1 MRTLEPL
8 CRRHPLRSG
17 FTRKPSVQTT
27 TIPAV
32 KLHTTGT
39 SIRQVMMSCV
49 NVLFSCFLFFPFRS
63 KPCAF
68 HQFQTKTCMSHF
80 RSKNTRG
87 WSPSKDCQIT
97 ATDQP
102 KLLTFRNTRN
112 LGQILVGGLRLKV
125 CPHQTNLKILPAI
138 QPPRRHLAPSPPRM
152 RRRQLRAN
160 LRYRTTLSRL
170 QLSTPRWPN
179 HAETHAFPTRRL
191 FQVSDALPLP
201 SGTQG
206 LPCTTHEETSE
217 CLPLES

>member
-1 MRTLEPL
+1 MCIPPVPDQDLHVTFSEARI
-8 CRRHPLRSG
+8 RKDGHQARIVRSQQL
-17 FTRKPSVQTT
+17 TNQTVN
-27 TIPAV
+27 IPQH
-32 KLHTTGT
+32 KE
-39 SIRQVMMSCV
+39 
-49 NVLFSCFLFFPFRS
+49 
-63 KPCAF
+63 
-68 HQFQTKTCMSHF
+68 
-80 RSKNTRG
+80 
-87 WSPSKDCQIT
+87 
-97 ATDQP
+97 
-102 KLLTFRNTRN
+102 

-125 CPHQTNLKILPAI
+125 YPHQTNLKILQAI

-217 CLPLES
+217 CFPLES